1 MDWWREMFAS
11 EAWQTVQLA
20 WEEADDAD
28 ETAAR
33 VARAVDLAPGS
44 RVLDVPC
51 GTGRIGKRLAAAG
64 YPVTGIDAF
73 VPVLAEARAA
83 GIPVIRADMRTQ
95 VVRPF
100 TFDAVL
106 CLWGSFG
113 YFDDEGDRDQAAG
126 AAAALVRGGRFLID
140 IPVADTLLE
149 VFEPESEWSVGGVDV
164 HEARVYREDTGRIE
178 TTWTFTHG
186 NEHDVRTTSVR
197 LYAVVELMELLSDA
211 GFAAFLALNDELD
224 PFRPGE
230 DRLWLVAA
238 VP

>member
-1 MDWWREMFAS
+1 MEWWREMFAS
-11 EAWQTVQLA
+11 EAWQAVQLA

-44 RVLDVPC
+44 HVLDVPC
-51 GTGRIGKRLAAAG
+51 GTGRIGKRLDAAG
-64 YPVTGIDAF
+64 HHVAGIDAF

-83 GIPVIRADMRTQ
+83 GLPVIRADMRSQ
-95 VVRPF
+95 VVRPDR
-100 TFDAVL
+100 FDAVL

-113 YFDDEGDRDQAAG
+113 YFDDAGDRAQ
-126 AAAALVRGGRFLID
+126 AAAAASALVPGGRYLID

-149 VFEPESEWSVGGVDV
+149 IFEPESQWSVGGVDV
-164 HEARVYREDTGRIE
+164 HEARRYHDDTKRIE
-178 TTWTFTHG
+178 TTWAFTRG
-186 NEHDVRTTSVR
+186 EERDVRITSVR
-197 LYAVVELMELLSDA
+197 LYGVGELMSLLSDA
-211 GFAAFLALNDELD
+211 GFAAFQALNDELE

-238 VP
+238 MP